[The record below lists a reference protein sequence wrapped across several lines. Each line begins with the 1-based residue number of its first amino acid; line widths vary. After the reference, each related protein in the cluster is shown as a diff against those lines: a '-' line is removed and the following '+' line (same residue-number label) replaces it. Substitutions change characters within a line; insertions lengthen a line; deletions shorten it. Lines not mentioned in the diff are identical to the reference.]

1 MDSRYLSA
9 DASASIPS
17 PDDALAQGFPTEGNT
32 DLGVLATRIGAWWFY
47 QVGEEIRNCIIAAGI
62 TPDKTKVNQ
71 LAQAIRILCDIPFA
85 STSVFGKVKLSNN
98 VNDTAQNTA
107 PTSFA
112 LSQTWA
118 EATRDASLSAK
129 GRVKLVNSV
138 SSTSTSEAATPNSVK
153 VAYDKGVDAYN
164 LAASHNAHLVP
175 VGAVAMFLRGCNPS
189 GWLPLN
195 GQTITR
201 SQFPVLFSAM
211 GWGESYTLPNMDGR
225 FPEGKQTYA
234 GGGIYRSAGLPNITA
249 SFGREALA
257 SGAIFNGRATGAMY
271 DQSAGGMHLAVSPW
285 APANNG
291 NERTY
296 FDASRSSSV
305 YGNSN
310 TVQPNS
316 VTFVF
321 YIKVI

>member
-17 PDDALAQGFPTEGNT
+17 PDNALAQGFPTEGNT

-164 LAASHNAHLVP
+164 FAESHQNHLTP
-175 VGAVAMFLRGCNPS
+175 TGAVCMFLSNAIPS
-189 GWLPLN
+189 GWLKLA
-195 GQTITR
+195 GQTIYR
-201 SQFPVLFSAM
+201 SQYPSLFTKM
-211 GWGESYTLPNMDGR
+211 GWGDSITLPNMNGR
-225 FPEGKQTYA
+225 FAEGSNSPGQYK
-234 GGGIYRSAGLPNITA
+234 SAGLPNITGTTQTNDDTEA
-249 SFGREALA
+249 VGGAFRVERPFGTDNH
-257 SGAIFNGRATGAMY
+257 AILWYQIINEY
-271 DQSAGGMHLAVSPW
+271 QVS
-285 APANNG
+285 
-291 NERTY
+291 
-296 FDASRSSSV
+296 FDASRSNPI
-305 YGNSN
+305 YGNSS

-316 VTFVF
+316 VTFV
-321 YIKVI
+321 YAIKVI

>member
-17 PDDALAQGFPTEGNT
+17 PDNALAQGFPTEGNT

-47 QVGEEIRNCIIAAGI
+47 QIGEEIRNCIIEAGI

-112 LSQTWA
+112 LSQTWT
-118 EATRDASLSAK
+118 EATRDASLSTK
-129 GRVKLVNSV
+129 GRVKLANSV

-164 LAASHNAHLVP
+164 LAASHQDHLTP
-175 VGAVAMFLRGCNPS
+175 TGAVCMFLSNAIPS
-189 GWLPLN
+189 GWLKLA
-195 GQTITR
+195 GQTIYR
-201 SQFPVLFSAM
+201 SQYPSLFTKM
-211 GWGESYTLPNMDGR
+211 GWGDSFTLPNMNGR
-225 FPEGKQTYA
+225 FAEGSNSPGQYK
-234 GGGIYRSAGLPNITA
+234 SAGLPNITGTTQTNDDTSA
-249 SFGREALA
+249 VGGAFRVERAFGTDRHALLY
-257 SGAIFNGRATGAMY
+257 FQVVDEY
-271 DQSAGGMHLAVSPW
+271 QVS
-285 APANNG
+285 
-291 NERTY
+291 
-296 FDASRSSSV
+296 FDASRSNPI
-305 YGNSN
+305 YGNSP

-316 VTFVF
+316 VTFV
-321 YIKVI
+321 YAIKVI

>member
-17 PDDALAQGFPTEGNT
+17 PDNALAQGFPTEGNT

-47 QVGEEIRNCIIAAGI
+47 QIGEEIRNCIIAAGI

-85 STSVFGKVKLSNN
+85 STSAFGKVKLSNN

-153 VAYDKGVDAYN
+153 VAYDKSVDAYN
-164 LAASHNAHLVP
+164 LAASHQDHLTP
-175 VGAVAMFLRGCNPS
+175 TGAVCMFLSNAIPS
-189 GWLPLN
+189 GWLKLA
-195 GQTITR
+195 GQTIYR
-201 SQFPVLFSAM
+201 SQYPSLFTKM
-211 GWGESYTLPNMDGR
+211 GWGDSFTLPNMNGR
-225 FPEGKQTYA
+225 FAEGSNSPGQYK
-234 GGGIYRSAGLPNITA
+234 SAGLPNITGTTQTNDDTSA
-249 SFGREALA
+249 VGGAFRVERPFGTD
-257 SGAIFNGRATGAMY
+257 NHATLWY
-271 DQSAGGMHLAVSPW
+271 QVINEYQVS
-285 APANNG
+285 
-291 NERTY
+291 
-296 FDASRSSSV
+296 FDASRSNPI
-305 YGNSN
+305 YGNSS

-316 VTFVF
+316 VTFV
-321 YIKVI
+321 YAIKVI

>member
-17 PDDALAQGFPTEGNT
+17 PDNALAQGFPTEGNT

-47 QVGEEIRNCIIAAGI
+47 QIGEEIRNCIIEAGI

-164 LAASHNAHLVP
+164 LAASHQNHLTP
-175 VGAVAMFLRGCNPS
+175 TGAVCMFLSNAIPS
-189 GWLPLN
+189 GWLKLA
-195 GQTITR
+195 GQTIYR
-201 SQFPVLFSAM
+201 SQYPSLFNAM
-211 GWGESYTLPNMDGR
+211 GWGDSFTLPNMNGR
-225 FPEGKQTYA
+225 FAEGSNSPGQYK
-234 GGGIYRSAGLPNITA
+234 SAGLPNITGTTQTNDDTSA
-249 SFGREALA
+249 VGGAFRVERQFGTD
-257 SGAIFNGRATGAMY
+257 SHAILWYQLINEY
-271 DQSAGGMHLAVSPW
+271 QVS
-285 APANNG
+285 
-291 NERTY
+291 
-296 FDASRSSSV
+296 FDASRSNPI
-305 YGNSN
+305 YGNSS

-316 VTFVF
+316 VTFV
-321 YIKVI
+321 YAIKVI

>member
-17 PDDALAQGFPTEGNT
+17 PDNALAQGFPTEGNT

-164 LAASHNAHLVP
+164 FAESHQNHLTP
-175 VGAVAMFLRGCNPS
+175 TGAVCMFLSNAIPS
-189 GWLPLN
+189 GWLKLA
-195 GQTITR
+195 GQTIYR
-201 SQFPVLFSAM
+201 SQYPSLFTKM
-211 GWGESYTLPNMDGR
+211 GWGGSITLPNMNGR
-225 FPEGKQTYA
+225 FAEGSNSPGQYK
-234 GGGIYRSAGLPNITA
+234 SAGLPNITGTTQTNDDTEA
-249 SFGREALA
+249 VGGAFRVERPFGTDNH
-257 SGAIFNGRATGAMY
+257 AILWYQIVNEY
-271 DQSAGGMHLAVSPW
+271 QVS
-285 APANNG
+285 
-291 NERTY
+291 
-296 FDASRSSSV
+296 FDASRSNPI
-305 YGNSN
+305 YGNSS

-316 VTFVF
+316 VTFV
-321 YIKVI
+321 YAIKVI

>member
-17 PDDALAQGFPTEGNT
+17 PDNALAQGFPTEGNT

-47 QVGEEIRNCIIAAGI
+47 QIGEEIRNCIIEAGI

-164 LAASHNAHLVP
+164 LAASHQDHLTP
-175 VGAVAMFLRGCNPS
+175 TGAVCMFLSNAIPS
-189 GWLPLN
+189 GWLKLA
-195 GQTITR
+195 GQTIYR
-201 SQFPVLFSAM
+201 SQYPSLFSKM
-211 GWGESYTLPNMDGR
+211 GWGDSFTLPNMNGR
-225 FPEGKQTYA
+225 FAEGSNSPGQYK
-234 GGGIYRSAGLPNITA
+234 SAGLPNITA
-249 SFGREALA
+249 SA
-257 SGAIFNGRATGAMY
+257 SEFYCNGNHINTSGAMY
-271 DQSAGGMHLAVSPW
+271 QTSASYDDLAGTIDPYKQYRV
-285 APANNG
+285 G
-291 NERTY
+291 IG
-296 FDASRSSSV
+296 FDASRSSPV
-305 YGNSN
+305 YGNSP

-316 VTFVF
+316 VTFV
-321 YIKVI
+321 YAIKVI

>member
-17 PDDALAQGFPTEGNT
+17 PDNALAQGFPTEGNT

-47 QVGEEIRNCIIAAGI
+47 QIGEEIRNCIIEAGI

-112 LSQTWA
+112 LSQTWT
-118 EATRDASLSAK
+118 EATRDASLSTK
-129 GRVKLVNSV
+129 GRVKLANSV

-164 LAASHNAHLVP
+164 LAASHQDHLTP
-175 VGAVAMFLRGCNPS
+175 TGAVCMFLSNAIPS
-189 GWLPLN
+189 GWLKLA
-195 GQTITR
+195 GQTIYR
-201 SQFPVLFSAM
+201 SQYPSLFTKM
-211 GWGESYTLPNMDGR
+211 GWGDSFTLPNMNGR
-225 FPEGKQTYA
+225 FAEGSNSPGQYK
-234 GGGIYRSAGLPNITA
+234 SAGLPNITGTTQTNDDTSA
-249 SFGREALA
+249 VGGAFRVERPFGTD
-257 SGAIFNGRATGAMY
+257 NHATLWY
-271 DQSAGGMHLAVSPW
+271 QVINEYQVS
-285 APANNG
+285 
-291 NERTY
+291 
-296 FDASRSSSV
+296 FDASRSNPI
-305 YGNSN
+305 YGNSS

-316 VTFVF
+316 VTFV
-321 YIKVI
+321 YAIKVI

>member
-17 PDDALAQGFPTEGNT
+17 PDNALAQGFPTEGNT

-47 QVGEEIRNCIIAAGI
+47 QIGEEIRNCIIEAGI

-112 LSQTWA
+112 LSQTWT

-164 LAASHNAHLVP
+164 LAASHQDHLTP
-175 VGAVAMFLRGCNPS
+175 TGAVCMFLSNAVPS
-189 GWLPLN
+189 GWLKLA
-195 GQTITR
+195 GQTIYR
-201 SQFPVLFSAM
+201 SQYPSLFTKM
-211 GWGESYTLPNMDGR
+211 GWGDSFTLPNMNGR
-225 FPEGKQTYA
+225 FAEGSNSPGQYK
-234 GGGIYRSAGLPNITA
+234 SAGLPNITGTTQTNDDTSA
-249 SFGREALA
+249 VGGAFRVERPFGTD
-257 SGAIFNGRATGAMY
+257 NHATLWY
-271 DQSAGGMHLAVSPW
+271 QLINEYQVS
-285 APANNG
+285 
-291 NERTY
+291 
-296 FDASRSSSV
+296 FDASRSNPI
-305 YGNSN
+305 YGNSS

-316 VTFVF
+316 VTFV
-321 YIKVI
+321 YAIKVI